1 MARVITVGELRA
13 QLDRELDALAETEEA
28 LYVSSRGRL
37 AGVVLD
43 AKHYAR
49 MLERLDYLGDSVAAV
64 QARDG
69 REAAV
74 PWVGVRE

>member
-1 MARVITVGELRA
+1 MARVVTVDELGARLA
-13 QLDRELDALAETEEA
+13 RELDALREAEEP

-37 AGVVLD
+37 AGVLLD
-43 AKHYAR
+43 AKHYAG
-49 MLERLDYLGDSVAAV
+49 MLERLDYLEDSVAAV

-74 PWVGVRE
+74 AWAGVRG